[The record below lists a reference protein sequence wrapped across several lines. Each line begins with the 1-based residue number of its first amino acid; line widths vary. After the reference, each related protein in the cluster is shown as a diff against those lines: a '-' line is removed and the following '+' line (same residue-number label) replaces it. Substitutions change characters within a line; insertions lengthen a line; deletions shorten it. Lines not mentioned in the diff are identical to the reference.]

1 MVLSA
6 TPQTLG
12 ASGGTSV
19 ISARV
24 ESATGQ
30 PITSVPV
37 SFSADVGT
45 LSAPSANTDSN
56 GVASVTLTATAKSTV
71 TANVAGKTA
80 TVAVSLNP
88 RTGITITAP
97 TTSIAAGQP
106 ASFTF
111 AVSATA
117 NIRDVRVNWGDG
129 QSQPL
134 GALAGSTTSSHT
146 YLESGTYTVQAT
158 ATDTSGFSETV
169 QASITILPAQPPTVQ
184 VTPSNLSPTLNE
196 TIIVRVQVTGNTS
209 SIIRYDWSFGPG
221 ASLGSTSTTSAQL
234 PVSWNSIGT
243 KVITVTAVQATGPS
257 GDGLASVTV
266 RQ

>member
-1 MVLSA
+1 M
-6 TPQTLG
+6 
-12 ASGGTSV
+12 TST
-19 ISARV
+19 AP
-24 ESATGQ
+24 A
-30 PITSVPV
+30 
-37 SFSADVGT
+37 ANVGT

-117 NIRDVRVNWGDG
+117 NIRDVKVNWGDG
-129 QSQPL
+129 QTQGL

-146 YLESGTYTVQAT
+146 YLASGTYTVQAT
-158 ATDTSGFSETV
+158 ATDTSGFAETV
-169 QASITILPAQPPTVQ
+169 QAAITILPAQPPTVQ
-184 VTPSNLSPTLNE
+184 VTPSNLSPKLNE

-234 PVSWNSIGT
+234 PVSWKTIGT

-266 RQ
+266 SQ

>member
-1 MVLSA
+1 M
-6 TPQTLG
+6 
-12 ASGGTSV
+12 
-19 ISARV
+19 
-24 ESATGQ
+24 
-30 PITSVPV
+30 
-37 SFSADVGT
+37 
-45 LSAPSANTDSN
+45 
-56 GVASVTLTATAKSTV
+56 
-71 TANVAGKTA
+71 
-80 TVAVSLNP
+80 
-88 RTGITITAP
+88 
-97 TTSIAAGQP
+97 
-106 ASFTF
+106 
-111 AVSATA
+111 SATA

-146 YLESGTYTVQAT
+146 YTEAGTYTVQAT

>member
-1 MVLSA
+1 
-6 TPQTLG
+6 
-12 ASGGTSV
+12 
-19 ISARV
+19 
-24 ESATGQ
+24 
-30 PITSVPV
+30 
-37 SFSADVGT
+37 
-45 LSAPSANTDSN
+45 
-56 GVASVTLTATAKSTV
+56 V

-146 YLESGTYTVQAT
+146 YTEAGTYTVQAT

-184 VTPSNLSPTLNE
+184 VTPSNLSPLVNE
-196 TIIVRVQVTGNTS
+196 TIIVRAQVAGNTS
-209 SIIRYDWSFGPG
+209 SIIRYEWSFGAD
-221 ASLGSTSTTSAQL
+221 ASTPQISTTSNQV
-234 PVSWNSIGT
+234 PVSWKSATPAT
-243 KVITVTAVQATGPS
+243 KVITVTAIQATGPS
-257 GDGLASVTV
+257 GDGIATVTV
-266 RQ
+266 RGVTVQAPSPIR